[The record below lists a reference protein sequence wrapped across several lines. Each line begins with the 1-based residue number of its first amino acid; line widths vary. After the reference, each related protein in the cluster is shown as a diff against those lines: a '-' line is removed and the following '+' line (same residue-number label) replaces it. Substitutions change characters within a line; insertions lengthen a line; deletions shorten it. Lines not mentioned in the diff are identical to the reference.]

1 MVDKGINKV
10 VNGFIYTSI
19 SYNEGS
25 ECLILILSWVF
36 SLEDIHIL
44 EFLEKQFLFLK
55 IILRYENMHEI
66 LVTRLGES
74 WAHLLCL

>member
-10 VNGFIYTSI
+10 VNGFIYTPI

-36 SLEDIHIL
+36 SLEDIHIF

-55 IILRYENMHEI
+55 SYYDMKICMRYLQ
-66 LVTRLGES
+66 LV
-74 WAHLLCL
+74 